1 MLPLI
6 IIIVLL
12 VLVLLYGVLQYN
24 GLIRLRNVVQES
36 WRQIDVELKRRHDLI
51 PNLVETVK
59 GYAAHE
65 RQTLEAV
72 IAARTAAVAPGSSVA
87 QQAVQENVL
96 TQALGRLFAVAEAY
110 PNLKAN
116 ENFLALQNELTATED
131 RIAAGRRYYNANVRA
146 LNTKVESVP
155 SNIVA
160 GMFHIT
166 RAEYFEVDDQAER
179 AVPSVSF
186 GQSGAPAPAA
196 PAAAAPAP
204 TPAPVAPAPVASA
217 DLAPPLTPPAP
228 PAPPAPPQPAVR
240 REYKASYR
248 VDPVFP
254 RQAQRDG
261 ISGSVIAHVHVSP

>member
-96 TQALGRLFAVAEAY
+96 TQALGRLFALTEAY
-110 PNLKAN
+110 PDLKATGN
-116 ENFLALQNELTATED
+116 VAQLQEELTSTENKIGFARQLYNDTATQ
-131 RIAAGRRYYNANVRA
+131 YNTRQATFPTM
-146 LNTKVESVP
+146 L
-155 SNIVA
+155 VA
-160 GMFHIT
+160 GLAKATPAELWQIT
-166 RAEYFEVDDQAER
+166 DDTER
-179 AVPSVSF
+179 AVPSVDLS
-186 GQSGAPAPAA
+186 STK
-196 PAAAAPAP
+196 P
-204 TPAPVAPAPVASA
+204 TP
-217 DLAPPLTPPAP
+217 
-228 PAPPAPPQPAVR
+228 
-240 REYKASYR
+240 
-248 VDPVFP
+248 
-254 RQAQRDG
+254 
-261 ISGSVIAHVHVSP
+261 